1 MIDGSKFFDQPLKND
16 RITYGNVKKLA
27 TSQGDDCTIGCL
39 LHHLYFKR
47 YHKMTAVDLRKQQT
61 LDINPKAIQQIIFT
75 GNLDQDRN
83 TTMFFIIEETNIA
96 TLDFSEETMK
106 FF

>member
-16 RITYGNVKKLA
+16 WITYDNVKTLA
-27 TSQGDDCTIGCL
+27 TSQGDVCTIGCL
-39 LHHLYFKR
+39 LHHVYFKS
-47 YHKMTAVDLRKQQT
+47 YYKMTAVDLRKQQA
-61 LDINPKAIQQIIFT
+61 LDINPKAIQKIIFT
-75 GNLDQDRN
+75 GNLDEDRN
-83 TTMFFIIEETNIA
+83 TTMLFIIEETNIT